1 MKISEVL
8 DSDFLTDILTGEK
21 ILRTPEEVVRQNY
34 INTLI
39 NEYGYPSEH
48 IDKEVPIQY
57 GVSEI
62 KDVETGNPK
71 RADIVVYNSS
81 NKDADEIYIIIECKK
96 PDIKTGELQVKSYGN
111 ATTASI
117 LIWHNELDTKY
128 WEKSNKRRERGYNEK
143 IYLPRYGEY
152 YGTKKIEKKDLKPSV
167 DLQAK
172 FKRIHNNIYANTSSS
187 DKTRVF
193 NQMLFLIFIKMYD
206 EKLYDTQCKFFIDDK
221 EYEDIKQKG
230 ISDTFKNRI
239 FGMFDEVKNSP
250 LYSDV
255 FVAKDEIELS
265 LEQVAF
271 IVAELEYLDLL
282 YTDVK
287 GEAFQAFINSYFRGD
302 AGQFF
307 TPDPIKKLM
316 VEIIKPE
323 PTRDVVFDPTCGSG
337 GFLVSTINYFKDFIK
352 KKLAYLDESG
362 NVIPDNLLTLEQKRS
377 IAGQIKELA
386 GKNILGTD
394 FDNVLT
400 RIAKMYMIM
409 MDDGHSG
416 IYTVNSLKPLE
427 VIKKETGV
435 IKEECCT
442 VILANPPFGSKG
454 KVTKKEILQNF
465 DLGYKWQKKDGK
477 YKVCEKINDNLLIN
491 SGQVPD
497 ILFIERCYE
506 FLRYGGRMA
515 IIIPDGDLSNQT
527 TEYVRQWIIDHF
539 IVAGVISLP
548 SMTFLPFGAGVTA
561 SILICIKPKKDRAIP
576 EKYPVFFGKLDK
588 IGYNV
593 SGKTIYKTDNMG
605 NILDEENNPIP
616 IVKGTFNTSI
626 AQIDSD
632 IPQLLKEWD
641 DFYTKHKSF
650 LW

>member
-117 LIWHNELDTKY
+117 LIWHNELDTRY
-128 WEKSNKRRERGYNEK
+128 WEKSNKRREKGYNEK

-282 YTDVK
+282 YTDV
-287 GEAFQAFINSYFRGD
+287 
-302 AGQFF
+302 
-307 TPDPIKKLM
+307 
-316 VEIIKPE
+316 
-323 PTRDVVFDPTCGSG
+323 
-337 GFLVSTINYFKDFIK
+337 
-352 KKLAYLDESG
+352 AY
-362 NVIPDNLLTLEQKRS
+362 S
-377 IAGQIKELA
+377 I
-386 GKNILGTD
+386 
-394 FDNVLT
+394 
-400 RIAKMYMIM
+400 
-409 MDDGHSG
+409 
-416 IYTVNSLKPLE
+416 
-427 VIKKETGV
+427 
-435 IKEECCT
+435 
-442 VILANPPFGSKG
+442 
-454 KVTKKEILQNF
+454 
-465 DLGYKWQKKDGK
+465 
-477 YKVCEKINDNLLIN
+477 
-491 SGQVPD
+491 
-497 ILFIERCYE
+497 
-506 FLRYGGRMA
+506 
-515 IIIPDGDLSNQT
+515 
-527 TEYVRQWIIDHF
+527 
-539 IVAGVISLP
+539 
-548 SMTFLPFGAGVTA
+548 
-561 SILICIKPKKDRAIP
+561 
-576 EKYPVFFGKLDK
+576 
-588 IGYNV
+588 
-593 SGKTIYKTDNMG
+593 
-605 NILDEENNPIP
+605 
-616 IVKGTFNTSI
+616 
-626 AQIDSD
+626 
-632 IPQLLKEWD
+632 
-641 DFYTKHKSF
+641 
-650 LW
+650 